1 MEQRMNMQQVLPGVY
16 KKMMELEMA
25 IGAAGIDKTILELV
39 KIRASQMNGCAFC
52 LNMHTQDARKLGETE
67 QRIYV
72 LPAWRE
78 APFFNDEERAAL
90 ALAEAVTR
98 LDGHGVPDDVYDEA
112 TRQFGREGTAK
123 LIMALVAINGWNR
136 IAVSTRLMPV

>member
-1 MEQRMNMQQVLPGVY
+1 MEQRMNMQQVLPDVY
-16 KKMMELEMA
+16 KKMMELEMEIKA
-25 IGAAGIDKTILELV
+25 TGIDPTILELV

-72 LPAWRE
+72 LHAWRE

-98 LDGHGVPDDVYDEA
+98 LDGHGVPDGVYDEA
-112 TRQFGREGTAK
+112 IRQFGREGTAK

>member
-1 MEQRMNMQQVLPGVY
+1 MEQRMNMQQVLPDVY

-78 APFFNDEERAAL
+78 APFFNDGERAAL